1 VGTDRVTGTDTYIL
15 PGIDIKRQRLYCDTD
30 EGREWAEVRADLQY
44 GWEWYQKQQEKPKD
58 DGIDVIMNNYD
69 RLLPRNEF

>member
-1 VGTDRVTGTDTYIL
+1 LSTPEIGT
-15 PGIDIKRQRLYCDTD
+15 KRPEPLYCN
-30 EGREWAEVRADLQY
+30 EERREWAEVRADLQY

-69 RLLPRNEF
+69 RLPPRSREEF